1 MGSGFPPAM
10 LFGSGSSMTG
20 VGKAGGAC
28 SGGVDV
34 RFLLSP
40 DRAEARAGNFRF
52 RSIFPLTL
60 ANSTIVN
67 FEFVKDASWYMRR
80 KEEISVKRKD
90 EVRVVSRLSGHWRK

>member
-10 LFGSGSSMTG
+10 LLGSGSSTTG
-20 VGKAGGAC
+20 GGKAGGAC

-60 ANSTIVN
+60 AHSTIVD
-67 FEFVKDASWYMRR
+67 FECVQDASWD
-80 KEEISVKRKD
+80 IKRK
-90 EVRVVSRLSGHWRK
+90 KK